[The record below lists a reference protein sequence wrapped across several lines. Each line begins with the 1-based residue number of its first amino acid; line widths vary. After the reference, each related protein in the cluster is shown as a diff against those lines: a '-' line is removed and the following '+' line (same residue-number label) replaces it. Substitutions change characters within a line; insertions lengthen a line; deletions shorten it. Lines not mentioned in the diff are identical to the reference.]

1 MIPASNQ
8 MESSPV
14 SRSGYE
20 GAFPALPLAQ
30 FMLEDQ
36 EQDDLLDDQMMDQ
49 LIPDADEDFANT
61 PGSEP
66 VEGGSED
73 ELQDNGS
80 RGKRKRH
87 HRHTTDQIQRLE
99 AFFKECPHPDDRQRN
114 ELGRELGL
122 EPLQVKFWFQN
133 KRTQIKNQ
141 SEREENQRLKDEN
154 DRLLSENLRL
164 KEALSGACCP
174 NCGGPPHLGEMSID
188 EQELQAE
195 NARLQDEIGRIS
207 AIVAKHAGQQ
217 LMTFQMPSSS
227 SMVGG
232 FGAQPEP
239 DMTLNDSSRDGEVV
253 FRPHNRRPEMGRRTG
268 LALAQV
274 AAEELLAM
282 SQLGEPIWTW
292 GSDGFR
298 ETLNQEEYARAFPGG
313 LGPKMAGLRTEASRE
328 TAVVRMDAGRLVDI
342 LMDVSKWSVFFS
354 SIVTRA
360 TTVEMF
366 ATGIGDGGYDGAL
379 QLMTAELQ
387 VPTPLVPLRE
397 SLFLRYCK
405 RHDGLWVVADVSMEV
420 RLNPMARYRR
430 RPSGCVIQ
438 ELPNDY
444 SKVVWIEH
452 VEVDDSGVHE
462 MYKSMVNCCVAFGAK
477 RWVSTMTRQCERI
490 ASLLAMNS
498 STADIAA
505 NPDGTRNILKLAERM
520 VVSFCSGVSGSVAHH
535 WTNISGTVADP
546 VRIRSRN
553 NDGVPGR
560 PPGVVLNASTS
571 IWLPVTPKRVFELL
585 RSESLR
591 NEWDILLKGGMI
603 HEAASIG
610 IGQQGGNCVSIY
622 TVGLPEE
629 ETNMM
634 ILQESCSDPTCSYV
648 IYAPVDAAAVATVLS
663 GGDPNPVALLPSG
676 FTILPDRPCAVDHD
690 AETNFGGS
698 LLTVA
703 FQILVFSGPAGSKI
717 SSSHGFIATVDGLLS
732 CTCDRIRT
740 ILLGNS
746 VH

>member
-1 MIPASNQ
+1 
-8 MESSPV
+8 
-14 SRSGYE
+14 
-20 GAFPALPLAQ
+20 
-30 FMLEDQ
+30 MLEDQ

-133 KRTQIKNQ
+133 KRTQIKVCLLLLLLRVPPTKNLMSKPYIRHHRTSLPLFAHTHSLASCMQNQ

-195 NARLQDEIGRIS
+195 NARLQDEVR
-207 AIVAKHAGQQ
+207 
-217 LMTFQMPSSS
+217 T
-227 SMVGG
+227 
-232 FGAQPEP
+232 
-239 DMTLNDSSRDGEVV
+239 
-253 FRPHNRRPEMGRRTG
+253 PHNRRPEMGRRTG

-342 LMDVSKWSVFFS
+342 LMDV
-354 SIVTRA
+354 
-360 TTVEMF
+360 
-366 ATGIGDGGYDGAL
+366 
-379 QLMTAELQ
+379 
-387 VPTPLVPLRE
+387 
-397 SLFLRYCK
+397 
-405 RHDGLWVVADVSMEV
+405 
-420 RLNPMARYRR
+420 
-430 RPSGCVIQ
+430 
-438 ELPNDY
+438 
-444 SKVVWIEH
+444 
-452 VEVDDSGVHE
+452 
-462 MYKSMVNCCVAFGAK
+462 
-477 RWVSTMTRQCERI
+477 
-490 ASLLAMNS
+490 
-498 STADIAA
+498 
-505 NPDGTRNILKLAERM
+505 LAERM

-591 NEWDILLKGGMI
+591 NE
-603 HEAASIG
+603 
-610 IGQQGGNCVSIY
+610 VFR
-622 TVGLPEE
+622 VPE
-629 ETNMM
+629 
-634 ILQESCSDPTCSYV
+634 IV
-648 IYAPVDAAAVATVLS
+648 
-663 GGDPNPVALLPSG
+663 
-676 FTILPDRPCAVDHD
+676 
-690 AETNFGGS
+690 
-698 LLTVA
+698 
-703 FQILVFSGPAGSKI
+703 
-717 SSSHGFIATVDGLLS
+717 
-732 CTCDRIRT
+732 
-740 ILLGNS
+740 
-746 VH
+746 

>member
-1 MIPASNQ
+1 MLRKNNDPGSQ

-14 SRSGYE
+14 ARRGYE
-20 GAFPALPLAQ
+20 GAFPALALGQ
-30 FMLEDQ
+30 FMLEDP

-49 LIPDADEDFANT
+49 LIPDVDEDFANT

-66 VEGGSED
+66 VEGASED
-73 ELQDNGS
+73 ELQDHGS

-87 HRHTTDQIQRLE
+87 HRHTPDQIQRLE

-164 KEALSGACCP
+164 KEALTGACCP

-207 AIVAKHAGQQ
+207 TIVAKYAGQQ

-227 SMVGG
+227 MVGG

-239 DMTLNDSSRDGEVV
+239 GVTLHDSSRDGEVV
-253 FRPHNRRPEMGRRTG
+253 FRPHNRRPEMGRRTA

-292 GSDGFR
+292 GYDGFR

-328 TAVVRMDAGRLVDI
+328 TAVVRMHTGRLVDI
-342 LMDVSKWSVFFS
+342 LMDASKWSVFFS

-366 ATGIGDGGYDGAL
+366 ATGVGDGGYDGTL

-397 SLFLRYCK
+397 SLFLRHCK
-405 RHDGLWVVADVSMEV
+405 RHDGLWVVVDVSMEV

-452 VEVDDSGVHE
+452 VEVDDGGVHD
-462 MYKSMVNCCVAFGAK
+462 MYKSMVNSCLAFGAK
-477 RWVSTMTRQCERI
+477 RWVSTMTRQCERL
-490 ASLLAMNS
+490 ASLVNS
-498 STADIAA
+498 SGADVAA
-505 NPDGTRNILKLAERM
+505 SPDGTRNMLKLAERM
-520 VVSFCSGVSGSVAHH
+520 VVSFCSGVSGSVAHQ
-535 WTNISGTVADP
+535 WTNISGTVADH

-553 NDGVPGR
+553 NDGDPGR
-560 PPGVVLNASTS
+560 PPGVVLNASTA
-571 IWLPVTPKRVFELL
+571 IWLPIAARRVFELL

-603 HEAASIG
+603 HEAATVAN
-610 IGQQGGNCVSIY
+610 GQQPGNCVSIY

-648 IYAPVDAAAVATVLS
+648 VYAPVDAAAIAAVLS
-663 GGDPNPVALLPSG
+663 GGDPDHVALLPSG
-676 FTILPDRPCAVDHD
+676 FAILPDRPSAVDHD
-690 AETNFGGS
+690 AETNLGGS

-703 FQILVFSGPAGSKI
+703 FQILVVSGPGSKI
-717 SSSHGFIATVDGLLS
+717 SHGFIATVDGLLS

-740 ILLGNS
+740 ILSGNR
-746 VH
+746 VR

>member
-1 MIPASNQ
+1 
-8 MESSPV
+8 
-14 SRSGYE
+14 
-20 GAFPALPLAQ
+20 
-30 FMLEDQ
+30 MLEDQ

-133 KRTQIKNQ
+133 KRTQIKVCLLLLLLRVPPTKNLMSKPYIRHHRTSLPLFAHTHSLASCMQNQ

-195 NARLQDEIGRIS
+195 NARLQDEVR
-207 AIVAKHAGQQ
+207 
-217 LMTFQMPSSS
+217 T
-227 SMVGG
+227 
-232 FGAQPEP
+232 
-239 DMTLNDSSRDGEVV
+239 
-253 FRPHNRRPEMGRRTG
+253 PHNRRPEMGRRTG

-282 SQLGEPIWTW
+282 SQLREPIWTW

-313 LGPKMAGLRTEASRE
+313 LGPKMASLRTEASRE

-379 QLMTAELQ
+379 QLL
-387 VPTPLVPLRE
+387 
-397 SLFLRYCK
+397 SIFLSF
-405 RHDGLWVVADVSMEV
+405 V
-420 RLNPMARYRR
+420 
-430 RPSGCVIQ
+430 
-438 ELPNDY
+438 
-444 SKVVWIEH
+444 
-452 VEVDDSGVHE
+452 
-462 MYKSMVNCCVAFGAK
+462 
-477 RWVSTMTRQCERI
+477 
-490 ASLLAMNS
+490 
-498 STADIAA
+498 A

-591 NEWDILLKGGMI
+591 NEVFR
-603 HEAASIG
+603 
-610 IGQQGGNCVSIY
+610 GQ
-622 TVGLPEE
+622 
-629 ETNMM
+629 
-634 ILQESCSDPTCSYV
+634 
-648 IYAPVDAAAVATVLS
+648 
-663 GGDPNPVALLPSG
+663 
-676 FTILPDRPCAVDHD
+676 H
-690 AETNFGGS
+690 
-698 LLTVA
+698 
-703 FQILVFSGPAGSKI
+703 
-717 SSSHGFIATVDGLLS
+717 
-732 CTCDRIRT
+732 
-740 ILLGNS
+740 
-746 VH
+746 